1 MKSISKIT
9 IYITAFMLT
18 AVILSCSDSEHKL
31 SPLLRHA
38 TVIINLGM
46 PPENPSASDN
56 TIWNKIRRFFVPD
69 VVAQTA
75 PATFSNILVRVS
87 GPDIGTIEQN
97 FGPLGTISLDVP
109 AGSLRQFK
117 VIAAVSPLDPSG
129 ALSFRG
135 TAIANLPEGET
146 VNVPVVMTLFEAR
159 LVVPDEFQNHRI
171 VKINSLSCEG
181 GW

>member
-1 MKSISKIT
+1 
-9 IYITAFMLT
+9 MLM
-18 AVILSCSDSEHKL
+18 AVILSCSDSESRL
-31 SPLLRHA
+31 SPLLRHT
-38 TVIINLGM
+38 TVVINLGM
-46 PPENPSASDN
+46 PPENPSAYDN
-56 TIWNKIRRFFVPD
+56 IILNRIRRFFVPD
-69 VVAQTA
+69 AIAQTA

-87 GPDIGTIEQN
+87 GPDIGIIEQN
-97 FGPLGTISLDVP
+97 FGPIGTISLDVP

-117 VIAAVSPLDPSG
+117 VIATVSHLDPSG

-135 TAIANLPEGET
+135 TAVANLPEGET
-146 VNVPVVMTLFEAR
+146 VSIPVVMTLFEAR